1 MIKLTM
7 FTKRE
12 LKIIANIIVIGY
24 ILVLGPT
31 FTFGFTQTNNF
42 FNNFFLIANA
52 ISILIFIMIDIL
64 KKFDYRYYICCLEL

>member
-31 FTFGFTQTNNF
+31 FTFGFTKTNNF
-42 FNNFFLIANA
+42 FNNFFLIANS